1 MSRPFPPLLFA
12 LLAACASPGS
22 RAEAAPPPEAPA
34 GAVVQIETQSA
45 SRVDVYVLGN
55 AGRIRLRAIGGED
68 DASDPAGAHRYRGP
82 NVHSVNRPTHIIA
95 AARAR

>member
-34 GAVVQIETQSA
+34 GAVVQIENQSA
-45 SRVDVYVLGN
+45 SRVDVYVLGDG
-55 AGRIRLRAIGGED
+55 GRIRLGCAPSE
-68 DASDPAGAHRYRGP
+68 AKT
-82 NVHSVNRPTHIIA
+82 RPPIPPGLIA
-95 AARAR
+95 TAARTSTR